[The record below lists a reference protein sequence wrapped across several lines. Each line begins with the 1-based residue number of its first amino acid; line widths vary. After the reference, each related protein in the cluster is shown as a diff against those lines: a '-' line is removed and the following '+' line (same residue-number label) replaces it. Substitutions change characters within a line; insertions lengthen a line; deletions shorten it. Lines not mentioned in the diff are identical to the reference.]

1 MGIIIK
7 KGRIIDP
14 SQKLDTVGD
23 LYVEGNTISDRPPTG
38 SDITVIDGDGLWVC
52 PGLIDAHVHLREPG
66 QEAKEDIQSGLRA
79 AASGGFT
86 AVLPMPNTSPAN
98 DSAAIT
104 KMMIE
109 KARALGGVKLY
120 PVAAATRGRLGLEVG
135 DLAALKEA
143 GAVAFSDDGSAVEDD
158 AVMAE
163 VLCLCNELN
172 VPFSQHAEN
181 SEIVRGGVL
190 HDGEIAKSLGVK
202 GWPVEGEESI
212 VRRDIAL
219 AEKLGAAVHVAHIS
233 TKGAVEAVR
242 AAKARGVRV
251 TAEVTP
257 HHLLLTDEAA
267 KTKGTAA
274 KVNPPLRS
282 KEHRD
287 ACLQGLI
294 DGTLDIVATD
304 HAPHTAADKEGGFE
318 KAAFG
323 MIGLET
329 AVPLLLRLVQK
340 GALSPA
346 RMIEAV
352 STRPARIFH
361 LPGGTLAPGSV
372 ADITVIAPRA
382 AHIIEA
388 DTFSSKSR
396 NTPFDG
402 LEVPGCSVI
411 TIVDGRVIYRNPR
424 RSGRCGGRDR

>member
-7 KGRIIDP
+7 GGRIIDP
-14 SQKLDTVGD
+14 ALKLDEIGD
-23 LYVEGNTISDRPPTG
+23 LFVEDNAISDRAPTG
-38 SDITVIDGDGLWVC
+38 PDTEIIDASGLWVC

-79 AASGGFT
+79 AARGGFT

-98 DSAAIT
+98 DSAALT

-109 KARALGGVKLY
+109 KARSLRGTKLY
-120 PVAAATRGRLGLEVG
+120 PIAAATRGRLGRETG

-172 VPFSQHAEN
+172 VPFSQHAEDT
-181 SEIVRGGVL
+181 SIVRGGVL
-190 HDGEIAKSLGVK
+190 HDGEVAKSLGVK
-202 GWPVEGEESI
+202 GWPVEGEDRI

-219 AEKLGAAVHVAHIS
+219 AEKLGAAVHVAHVS

-257 HHLLLTDEAA
+257 HHLLLTDETA
-267 KTKGTAA
+267 KIKGTAA

-282 KEHRD
+282 KEHLD
-287 ACLQGLI
+287 ACLEGLI
-294 DGTLDIVATD
+294 DGTLDIVVTD
-304 HAPHTAADKEGGFE
+304 HAPHTPADKEGGFE

-323 MIGLET
+323 MVGLET
-329 AVPLLLRLVQK
+329 AAPLLLLLVQR
-340 GALSPA
+340 GVLSPS
-346 RMIEAV
+346 RMIEAM
-352 STRPARIFH
+352 STGPARIFH
-361 LPGGTLAPGSV
+361 LPGGVLSPGSA
-372 ADITVIAPRA
+372 ADITLINPDAP
-382 AHIIEA
+382 HIIEPS
-388 DTFSSKSR
+388 DFVSKSR

-402 LEVPGCSVI
+402 TKVPGRAVAV
-411 TIVDGRVIYRNPR
+411 IVDGRIIYRENMQ
-424 RSGRCGGRDR
+424 S